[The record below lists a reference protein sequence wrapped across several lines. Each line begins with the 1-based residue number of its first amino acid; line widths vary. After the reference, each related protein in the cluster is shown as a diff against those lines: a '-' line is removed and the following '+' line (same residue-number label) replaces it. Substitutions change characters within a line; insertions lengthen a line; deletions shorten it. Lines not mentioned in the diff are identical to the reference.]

1 MMLYSIYIY
10 YTFALCGISYALF
23 EVYVVFKSSFNHC
36 ASQFASFQAAAALI
50 TTLHSLYSCWCM
62 LPNCCCLVNIPNY
75 SLACMLQA
83 CMLSCCCCFV
93 KALKV
98 LVCMLSA
105 KLLLLLEHCTAC
117 AIYYVFDQWHSS
129 ARFVHID
136 LLLICHAL
144 QGLHVIPYKELALDA
159 TSTIIGHSKYC
170 VIYQAY
176 YCGMAVT
183 VKRLV
188 PPANPKSPTIFKRNS
203 FRVSPS
209 LSPTTSL
216 DVAHEGLRQ
225 TQSLD
230 VVRPAALTPAL
241 LRSSSIGPVSPIVV
255 GRDSSRPLLPAADW
269 VPSDLQF
276 LEQSQTRNWRLQAQQ
291 FWVQTK
297 FAMVYVVGSTYRVI
311 SGQYFKTLL
320 LKRRVRVVK
329 A

>member
-1 MMLYSIYIY
+1 M
-10 YTFALCGISYALF
+10 
-23 EVYVVFKSSFNHC
+23 
-36 ASQFASFQAAAALI
+36 
-50 TTLHSLYSCWCM
+50 
-62 LPNCCCLVNIPNY
+62 
-75 SLACMLQA
+75 LACMLI
-83 CMLSCCCCFV
+83 
-93 KALKV
+93 
-98 LVCMLSA
+98 A
-105 KLLLLLEHCTAC
+105 KLLLLLEHCTVL
-117 AIYYVFDQWHSS
+117 AIYYVIYQWHPS

-159 TSTIIGHSKYC
+159 TPTIICHSKYC

-188 PPANPKSPTIFKRNS
+188 PPANPKSPTIFTRNS

-216 DVAHEGLRQ
+216 DIAAHQGLRKA
-225 TQSLD
+225 QSLD
-230 VVRPAALTPAL
+230 VVRPAALTPAV

-255 GRDSSRPLLPAADW
+255 GRESSRSLLPAADW

-276 LEQSQTRNWRLQAQQ
+276 VEQSQTRNWRLQAQQ

-320 LKRRVRVVK
+320 LKRQVSVVK